1 MESTGH
7 NEPKPVKRPRFW
19 VGPFVTGC
27 SFALGY
33 GITHRLVSL
42 QSNPETPTPESF
54 EPALFPGESM
64 EALRGRIGWE
74 PNSFQVDLK
83 ALEDRLAAER
93 DEEPD
98 AEQLALEAQQ
108 AEQAP
113 LAEQGLQATGP
124 APAPAVE
131 PNWTEPTLLAPD
143 PEPTVVAPEPLTTPP
158 MPPAPVVQP
167 AVVTEP
173 LPPPAPVIEEP
184 TPLPPPPP
192 LPAPALEPVPAQP

>member
-1 MESTGH
+1 MLFAPGTASRTG
-7 NEPKPVKRPRFW
+7 W
-19 VGPFVTGC
+19 SPFRAIRRHRHPNPLSRH
-27 SFALGY
+27 SFPANRW
-33 GITHRLVSL
+33 RLC
-42 QSNPETPTPESF
+42 
-54 EPALFPGESM
+54 AGESGGSRT
-64 EALRGRIGWE
+64 AW
-74 PNSFQVDLK
+74 VDLK

-98 AEQLALEAQQ
+98 AEELALEAQQ

-143 PEPTVVAPEPLTTPP
+143 PEPTVVAPEPPTTPP
-158 MPPAPVVQP
+158 MPPAPPAQP

-192 LPAPALEPVPAQP
+192 LPAPALEPLPAQP